1 MLGGGGCVGLCDR
14 SLLLMGRLGRHSL
27 TRPSA
32 MLPISSLPALLTF
45 VQATRQRSERRPSTC
60 LPLRCHT
67 GHAATL
73 PNLKPAGDQTEI
85 GEKGVNLSGGQ
96 KQRVALARACYAAAG
111 VVFGHAVV
119 VCYCYPF
126 LASQLGCGLFAHP
139 TPRSNQSCCYS
150 PMKFHVSTQSTPC
163 PRCVRRA
170 RRNTIV
176 ECIRHAQS
184 SVQTCTC
191 WTIPCRRLTR
201 TWGATCSTA
210 ASAACWARCVVD
222 MGGTRNTS
230 CCSLWYI
237 LAPLVRPL
245 HLQGEV
251 LRCLWVYWPGAG
263 AALPLTHSTP
273 PFSCGQATRVLVTH
287 QLQYLPAADEVVV
300 LRDGRIAERG
310 GYGQLLAKGVDFHQ
324 FEQVGRWRHH
334 ATAARVLRLSR

>member
-1 MLGGGGCVGLCDR
+1 MCDR

-119 VCYCYPF
+119 VCYSYPF

-210 ASAACWARCVVD
+210 ASAACWARWA
-222 MGGTRNTS
+222 GTSIDTRLSFPNAS
-230 CCSLWYI
+230 ASAA
-237 LAPLVRPL
+237 APTV
-245 HLQGEV
+245 
-251 LRCLWVYWPGAG
+251 CW
-263 AALPLTHSTP
+263 
-273 PFSCGQATRVLVTH
+273 
-287 QLQYLPAADEVVV
+287 
-300 LRDGRIAERG
+300 
-310 GYGQLLAKGVDFHQ
+310 
-324 FEQVGRWRHH
+324 
-334 ATAARVLRLSR
+334 ATAASPDCCDVGCRAQHGAWCLPALHTHLCPHYSETFPPAHPPTNAGHSHPRHPPAAAPALSRPCGGAEGWAPCGAGHL